1 MTKKNILTAA
11 VSLSLVA
18 CLSIGAT
25 LAYFTDQTQTAKNV
39 FKTGNVNISLIDHCD
54 RPDGASWGA
63 IERIP
68 NAGVTYFDVTPGDVL
83 DKHVSLTVDEASGDC
98 YVAVKVEVNNENE
111 EENGPALNEMVG
123 MVHQAV
129 VENEADPENPN
140 WMMVEDMDENDNL
153 ESLVF
158 IYKNPVSDLE
168 KGKELVLFEEIKIPA
183 EWNNAYANAE
193 FDISVT
199 GYAAQASNLTVE
211 DFAAM
216 ITDGTMANGDAF
228 AGFEQA

>member
-1 MTKKNILTAA
+1 MTKKNVLTAA

-25 LAYFTDQTQTAKNV
+25 LAYFTDKTETYENT
-39 FKTGNVNISLIDHCD
+39 FKTGNVDISLKDECV
-54 RPDGASWGA
+54 PPEGAGWNA
-63 IERIP
+63 ITNGRDI
-68 NAGVTYFDVTPGDVL
+68 TYFDVTPGDVL
-83 DKHVSLTVDEASGDC
+83 DKHVSLTVDKGSSDC
-98 YVAVKVEVNNENE
+98 YVAIKVDVSSETAV
-111 EENGPALNEMVG
+111 PTLNEMVG
-123 MVHQAV
+123 LVHQAV

-158 IYKNPVSDLE
+158 IYKNPVGDSE
-168 KGKELVLFEEIKIPA
+168 KGKELVLFEDIKIPA
-183 EWNNAYANAE
+183 AWDNAYANAK

-211 DFAAM
+211 DFASM

>member
-39 FKTGNVNISLIDHCD
+39 FKTGNVNISLIDRCD

-63 IERIP
+63 MDRGD
-68 NAGVTYFDVTPGDVL
+68 NTGVTYFDVTPGDVL
-83 DKHVSLTVDEASGDC
+83 DKHVSLTVDKASGDC
-98 YVAVKVEVNNENE
+98 YVAVKVEVNNEG
-111 EENGPALNEMVG
+111 ENGPALNEMVG
-123 MVHQAV
+123 LVHQAV

-158 IYKNPVSDLE
+158 IYKNPVGDLE
-168 KGKELVLFEEIKIPA
+168 KGKELVLFEDIKIPA
-183 EWNNAYANAE
+183 AWDNAYANAE

-211 DFAAM
+211 DFASM